1 MADRR
6 KNRSWVVR
14 AIISFVAILA
24 LLTFFSN
31 TIMNATIPKV
41 MAQNATKGN
50 LSFTNSATGVIEAD
64 TKTEV
69 KSINGREIDQVMV
82 RNYVSVEE
90 GDVLLTLKPAEDL
103 AELDKA
109 RADLAD
115 LEAAAQAAALTPSDD
130 DFSVQQ
136 DAIRT
141 AQDTL
146 NEANEALN
154 AANNRDS
161 LIATAQGN
169 IDYYSSIIPGLEA
182 TADAEAAVVADY
194 NDQITAAETEL
205 NNINLQIANLENM
218 GITLPSE
225 TAAPSET
232 SSETSSEG
240 TEETATTTAALTT
253 QQQNLVDLNAR
264 KAELEAQIA
273 DLNTMRDAAQ
283 GRLDEA
289 SASLGAAQASL
300 ASAQADLQAAQALPS
315 VADAQADVN
324 AAQSSLNRANTA
336 LSNAQ
341 ATAAATAVTTARTNE
356 SREEQIAAAEEKIAK
371 LEESLTCTEIVAPCS
386 GLVYG
391 LVVSDGNVMTENQV
405 ILTIIPDDSTY
416 SVKFNFKTSVA
427 QSLSEGM
434 ELTVNDAYIDQCRI
448 TNIYPD
454 ESDPREKRVVKCA
467 LSSLED
473 IFPGTQITVTAD
485 RSNANYD
492 HVIPASAVI
501 HDNSGDYVYIII
513 ESSSPLGDKYV
524 VKRIDVTVEETDG
537 ALCAISSKDGK
548 DDTLNQGMIV
558 TRSEKPLHNGDRVR
572 LEDYSNPG
580 SGS

>member
-69 KSINGREIDQVMV
+69 KSINGREIDQVLV

-136 DAIRT
+136 DAIRS

-146 NEANEALN
+146 NAANEALN

-218 GITLPSE
+218 GVTLPSE

-232 SSETSSEG
+232 SSEG
-240 TEETATTTAALTT
+240 TEETAPTTAALTT

-427 QSLSEGM
+427 QNLSEGM

>member
-115 LEAAAQAAALTPSDD
+115 LEAAAQAAALTPTDD
-130 DFSVQQ
+130 DFSLQQ
-136 DAIRT
+136 DAIQS

-146 NEANEALN
+146 NEANAALN
-154 AANNRDS
+154 AANSRDS

-169 IDYYSSIIPGLEA
+169 IDYYNSIIPGLEA
-182 TADAEAAVVADY
+182 TADAEAATVADY

-218 GITLPSE
+218 GVTLPSE
-225 TAAPSET
+225 TPAPSET
-232 SSETSSEG
+232 SESSSESSET
-240 TEETATTTAALTT
+240 TPTTAALTS
-253 QQQNLVDLNAR
+253 QQQNLVDLYAR
-264 KAELEAQIA
+264 KAELEAQLA

-289 SASLGAAQASL
+289 SASLGAAQSSL
-300 ASAQADLQAAQALPS
+300 AAAQGDLQAAQALPS
-315 VADAQADVN
+315 VADAQADVT
-324 AAQSSLNRANTA
+324 AAQNSLNRANTA

-427 QSLSEGM
+427 QNLSEGM